1 MREKSIQNS
10 KFKIKELLS
19 LGSSFPIPN
28 SHAQKIAK
36 INQEYFTNLQL
47 GSHKSS

>member
-1 MREKSIQNS
+1 MQGTRTRSRWRYRQS
-10 KFKIKELLS
+10 LL
-19 LGSSFPIPN
+19 PTPN
-28 SHAQKIAK
+28 AQCPMPHAEKIAK

>member
-1 MREKSIQNS
+1 MREQEKNNNAP
-10 KFKIKELLS
+10 
-19 LGSSFPIPN
+19 FPIPHF
-28 SHAQKIAK
+28 HAQKIAK